1 MRSLV
6 NTVGVIAG
14 ASRGI
19 GAALAVALARE
30 GCDVALLA
38 RSADGLAQ
46 TASAVEQAGRQA
58 CICVT
63 DLAERQEI
71 QQTVARIQARFGGVD
86 LLYNGVAGTLEED
99 VYSADQEE
107 IGHFI
112 QSTLTGAIWLTQAL
126 LPLMRPP
133 AQIVNIITD
142 WAQPNMAGPSTFVA
156 GKSGLLGFGQALSQE
171 VRGQGIRVTNLLP
184 GDVASDLSLDQS
196 LHSVRERYGNRKIA
210 LSEVVEVILL
220 TFRLESATV
229 DHLLLTPLDPS

>member
-63 DLAERQEI
+63 DLAEWQ
-71 QQTVARIQARFGGVD
+71 
-86 LLYNGVAGTLEED
+86 
-99 VYSADQEE
+99 
-107 IGHFI
+107 
-112 QSTLTGAIWLTQAL
+112 
-126 LPLMRPP
+126 
-133 AQIVNIITD
+133 
-142 WAQPNMAGPSTFVA
+142 
-156 GKSGLLGFGQALSQE
+156 GLLRRMCL
-171 VRGQGIRVTNLLP
+171 VRRQKRLP
-184 GDVASDLSLDQS
+184 SSSKA
-196 LHSVRERYGNRKIA
+196 H
-210 LSEVVEVILL
+210 
-220 TFRLESATV
+220 
-229 DHLLLTPLDPS
+229 